1 MIAGPI
7 TMDSIIQLL
16 LEKGSTLA
24 ISLAIIWI
32 LIKKILEQ
40 YEKRIERC
48 EGENTECREDRA
60 SLHNKVE
67 AIQQERIGDLLTMIR
82 DTA

>member
-1 MIAGPI
+1 MTADPLA
-7 TMDSIIQLL
+7 MDSIMQLL
-16 LEKGSTLA
+16 LEKGSTMA
-24 ISLAIIWI
+24 ISLTIIWI

-60 SLHNKVE
+60 ALHNKVE
-67 AIQQERIGDLLTMIR
+67 AIQQERIEGLLNLIK
-82 DTA
+82 DS

>member
-1 MIAGPI
+1 MTADPLA
-7 TMDSIIQLL
+7 MDSIMQLL
-16 LEKGSTLA
+16 LEKGSTMA
-24 ISLAIIWI
+24 ISLTIIWI

-60 SLHNKVE
+60 ALHNKVE
-67 AIQQERIGDLLTMIR
+67 AIQQERLEGLLNLIK
-82 DTA
+82 DS

>member
-1 MIAGPI
+1 MTTDPL
-7 TMDSIIQLL
+7 TMDSIMQLL
-16 LEKGSTLA
+16 LEKGSTMA

-60 SLHNKVE
+60 ALHNKVE
-67 AIQQERIGDLLTMIR
+67 AIQQERILELVKRVGETE
-82 DTA
+82 